1 MRKSPLDTRPERRPL
16 RIFAFDPMIARGGD
30 HRVTIEIPYRPIVRD
45 ERSFRDDRLEVV
57 DYDAATQRYYRAVDL
72 GDDDIAMVHGL
83 EPAEHDPQFHQQMV
97 YAVASKVL
105 ENFDRALGRRLRF
118 RRGERLR
125 LFPHA
130 FQARNAYYDK
140 KLNAVLFGY
149 FPADDDDPGAN
160 LPGQTI
166 FTCLSHDIIAHE
178 VAHAAL
184 TRLHEYYSEPTN
196 PQVPAL
202 HEAFAD
208 IVAMFQRLTFPE
220 LVAPAIRET
229 RGDLLAENN
238 ILLNIGSQFGAATG
252 KGQALRRIAGKPD
265 PALFANTKEPHALG
279 WILVSAVYE
288 GFVLTYVRRTRDLLR
303 LATGGSGRLPEGEL
317 HPDLVNRLT
326 VECVRTAQAVLSMCI
341 RATDYLPPVDPTFSD
356 FLRAM
361 VTADFELNRSDDS
374 GLRADM
380 IEAFRARGIRP
391 EAVGSLAVQS
401 LLLRPEEPDD
411 PAPSEAAEDTSNLE
425 LADIVRA
432 LLGFG
437 ARELD
442 RNVNRRESRRRSQ
455 KRRPGESSALPP
467 WSETALK
474 AESTTASILAE
485 AAPQASAHANDDPDD
500 DAEEETEPEL
510 RSIGVRLHGWA
521 DANRARLKLDMDPE
535 LKVAVRGFHPVHRI
549 APNGE
554 LLIEMVVHVV
564 QKSRTERA
572 LGGLVYRAGTTVI
585 ASIDGHVRY
594 LISKPFQ
601 PSREE
606 RMANWLATFDEACGH
621 SWQTSRLAP
630 RRLLD
635 AYSAR
640 AMDGRRWR

>member
-16 RIFAFDPMIARGGD
+16 RIFAFDPMIARAGD
-30 HRVTIEIPYRPIVRD
+30 HRVTVEIPYRPLERD

-72 GDDDIAMVHGL
+72 SDDEIAMAHGL

-118 RRGERLR
+118 LGGDRLR

-130 FQARNAYYDK
+130 FQARNAYFDSE
-140 KLNAVLFGY
+140 LNAVMFGY

-184 TRLHEYYSEPTN
+184 SRLHGYYNEPTN
-196 PQVPAL
+196 PHVPAL

-220 LVAPAIRET
+220 LVAPVIRET
-229 RGDLLAENN
+229 RGDLLADNN
-238 ILLNIGSQFGAATG
+238 IMLDIGSQFGAATG

-265 PALFANTKEPHALG
+265 PTLFARTKEPHALG

-326 VECVRTAQAVLSMCI
+326 NECVRTAQAVLSMCI

-361 VTADFELNRSDDS
+361 VTADFELNRADDS

-401 LLLRPEEPDD
+401 LLLEAEDAATATPD
-411 PAPSEAAEDTSNLE
+411 PA
-425 LADIVRA
+425 LADIVRK

-437 ARELD
+437 ARQLD
-442 RNVNRRESRRRSQ
+442 RNATHRIERKRERRRSVS
-455 KRRPGESSALPP
+455 ESSAPQEWYSQQVRSVVSDVVEEDSSPEL
-467 WSETALK
+467 SE
-474 AESTTASILAE
+474 
-485 AAPQASAHANDDPDD
+485 DV
-500 DAEEETEPEL
+500 EPEL
-510 RSIGVRLHGWA
+510 VLREVAKALHAWA
-521 DANRARLKLDMDPE
+521 SANRARLKLQPDLPI
-535 LKVAVRGFHPVHRI
+535 AVRGFHPVHRI
-549 APNGE
+549 AQNGE
-554 LLIEMVVHVV
+554 LLIEMVAHVV
-564 QKSRTERA
+564 QTPRTSPP
-572 LGGLVYRAGTTVI
+572 LGGLTYRAGATLI
-585 ASIDGHVRY
+585 ASIDGYLRY
-594 LISKPFQ
+594 LVCKPFQ
-601 PSREE
+601 PARQE
-606 RMANWLATFDEACGH
+606 RMAQWLATFDEANGS
-621 SWQTSRLAP
+621 SWQTERLAAD
-630 RRLLD
+630 RLLA

-640 AMDGRRWR
+640 AMDRRRWR

>member
-16 RIFAFDPMIARGGD
+16 RIFAFDPMIARAGD
-30 HRVTIEIPYRPIVRD
+30 HRVTVEIPYRPIERD

-72 GDDDIAMVHGL
+72 GDDEIAMAHGL

-105 ENFDRALGRRLRF
+105 ENFDRALGRRFRF
-118 RRGERLR
+118 LGGDRLR

-130 FQARNAYYDK
+130 FQGRNAYFDSE
-140 KLNAVLFGY
+140 LNAVMFGY
-149 FPADDDDPGAN
+149 FPADEEDPGAN
-160 LPGQTI
+160 LPGQSI

-184 TRLHEYYSEPTN
+184 SRLHGYYNEPTN
-196 PQVPAL
+196 PHVPAL

-220 LVAPAIRET
+220 LVAPVIRET

-238 ILLNIGSQFGAATG
+238 IMLNIGSQFGAATG

-265 PALFANTKEPHALG
+265 PGLFSRTKEPHALG

-326 VECVRTAQAVLSMCI
+326 YECVRTAQSVLSMCI

-356 FLRAM
+356 YLRAM
-361 VTADFELNRSDDS
+361 VTADFELNRADDS

-401 LLLRPEEPDD
+401 LLLEAQDSSAAPTD
-411 PAPSEAAEDTSNLE
+411 PA
-425 LADIVRA
+425 LADIVRK

-437 ARELD
+437 ARQLD
-442 RNVNRRESRRRSQ
+442 RNATHRGERRRER
-455 KRRPGESSALPP
+455 KRNVSESSSPQE
-467 WSETALK
+467 WSVQQVR
-474 AESTTASILAE
+474 SVVS
-485 AAPQASAHANDDPDD
+485 DVV
-500 DAEEETEPEL
+500 EEESSPELSEDIEPEPVL
-510 RSIGVRLHGWA
+510 RDVAKALHAWA
-521 DANRARLKLDMDPE
+521 MENRARLKLEPD
-535 LKVAVRGFHPVHRI
+535 LSIAVRGFHPVHRI
-549 APNGE
+549 AQNGE
-554 LLIEMVVHVV
+554 LLIEMVAHVV
-564 QKSRTERA
+564 QTPRA
-572 LGGLVYRAGTTVI
+572 PQQLGGLTYRAGTTLI
-585 ASIDGHVRY
+585 ASIDGRVRY
-594 LISKPFQ
+594 LICKPFQ
-601 PSREE
+601 QAREQ
-606 RMANWLATFDEACGH
+606 RMAHWLATFDEENG
-621 SWQTSRLAP
+621 SFWQSQQRAAD
-630 RRLLD
+630 RLLV